1 MSLKGEI
8 LEKLK
13 SVFPSHVSGQS
24 IAESFGVSRSAV
36 WKAVNRL
43 KREGYPI
50 EGSPRRGYRLT
61 APSDL
66 LTREN
71 LLLLLKTRTFGR
83 SGYFHHREVT
93 STNDVAKLLAREGCP
108 HGTVIVA
115 EAQSRGRGRLGRSW
129 LSPPGAGVYFSLVLR
144 PDFEPPLAPRITLL
158 AGVAVA
164 RAIQS
169 LSSLEPKIK
178 WPNDVLLGE
187 RKVAGILM
195 EMEAEADL
203 IHYLVLGV
211 GVNANMDRAQL
222 PESLNATS
230 LFLETRTTHS
240 RCELLA
246 RVLYELESLWDE
258 LLSRGFEP
266 VAEMWRKMSFTLG
279 KIVKVEK
286 KEEILCG
293 QAEDIDEHGCL
304 LVRDQEGRIHRVS
317 HGEVMHVR

>member
-13 SVFPSHVSGQS
+13 SVFPSHISGQS
-24 IAESFGVSRSAV
+24 IAEGLGVSRSAV

-43 KREGYPI
+43 KREGHPI
-50 EGSPRRGYRLT
+50 EGSPRKGYRLK

-66 LTREN
+66 LTPEN
-71 LLLLLKTRTFGR
+71 LLPLLKTRTFGR
-83 SGYFHHREVT
+83 SGYIYHREVT

-108 HGTVIVA
+108 HGSLIVA

-129 LSPPGAGVYFSLVLR
+129 LSPPGAGLYFSLVLR

-164 RAIQS
+164 RAIQT
-169 LSSLEPKIK
+169 LCSLEPKIK
-178 WPNDVLLGE
+178 WPNDVVLG
-187 RKVAGILM
+187 RGKVAGILM

-211 GVNANMDRAQL
+211 GVNANMDRGQL

-230 LFLETRTTHS
+230 LLLETRRIHS

-246 RVLYELESLWDE
+246 QVLHELESLWDE

-266 VAEMWRKMSFTLG
+266 VAEMWREMSFTLG

-286 KEEILCG
+286 REGIVLG
-293 QAEDIDEHGCL
+293 QAEDIDDQGCL
-304 LVRDQEGRIHRVS
+304 LVRDQEGRIHRVT
-317 HGEVMHVR
+317 HGEVIHVR

>member
-50 EGSPRRGYRLT
+50 EGSPRRGYRLK

-66 LTREN
+66 ITQEN
-71 LLLLLKTRTFGR
+71 VLPLLKTRTFGR
-83 SGYFHHREVT
+83 TGYFYHREVT

-129 LSPPGAGVYFSLVLR
+129 LSPVGAGLYFSLVLR
-144 PDFEPPLAPRITLL
+144 PDFEPPLAPRVTLL

-164 RAIQS
+164 KAIQS

-178 WPNDVLLGE
+178 WPNDVVLGG

-195 EMEAEADL
+195 EMEGEADL

-211 GVNANMDRAQL
+211 GVNANMDRGQL

-230 LFLETRTTHS
+230 LLLETRSTHS

-246 RVLYELESLWDE
+246 RVLYELESLWDD

-266 VAEMWRKMSFTLG
+266 VAEMWREMSFTLG
-279 KIVKVEK
+279 KTVKVEK
-286 KEEILCG
+286 KDEILWG
-293 QAEDIDEHGCL
+293 RAEDIDEHGCL
-304 LVRDQEGRIHRVS
+304 LVRDQEGRIYRVT
-317 HGEVMHVR
+317 HGEVIHVR